1 MRHAIEK
8 HRRDFIAILVIIVA
22 AAIPGIYIL
31 SHQRFYLP
39 AWVPIAGTDFAEI
52 KGEFATAQ
60 SLTPGQG
67 QTLVIAGVPVG
78 EIRKVELDNG
88 RALVTMSV
96 RRKYLKMIHR
106 DARMLL
112 RPKTGLNDMIV
123 EMSPGTAASPKI
135 DDGHKFPIA
144 NTAANINLD
153 EFLAGLD
160 RDTRDYLRLLLNGAG
175 EGLRDNGKVTA
186 ATLKRFAP
194 LNRDLAKA
202 TTLVA
207 ERRKNVKH
215 AIHNF
220 QLLLT
225 ALGSK
230 DKQLAELIDSSN
242 AVFQRFANQDAN
254 LQKTLE
260 ELPGALSATNSALAK
275 SDKLAT
281 ELRPTLSKLNPGIK
295 GFNKTLP
302 QVRRFT
308 RDSTP
313 IIKSQIR
320 PFTKQATP
328 TIKDFGPAARDL
340 QVITPRLTTT
350 FGVINNVVNAF
361 AYNPSGDA
369 ESYLFWALWLN
380 HIGAS
385 VFTSQDAHGPVN
397 RGVIFA
403 DCITATTLRLSLG
416 KANAWAGTL
425 ADLVNVPDPA
435 KICSIK

>member
-8 HRRDFIAILVIIVA
+8 HRRDFIAIVVIVIV
-22 AAIPGIYIL
+22 AAIPGIFIL

-39 AWVPIAGTDFAEI
+39 TWVPIAGTDFAEL
-52 KGEFATAQ
+52 KGEFSTAQ
-60 SLTPGQG
+60 SIAPGQG
-67 QTLVIAGVPVG
+67 QTLDIAGVPVG

-88 RALVTMSV
+88 RAVVTMSV
-96 RRKYLKMIHR
+96 RRKYLKMIHT

-112 RPKTGLNDMIV
+112 RPKTGLNDMVI
-123 EMSPGTAASPKI
+123 EMNPGTAKAPAI
-135 DDGHKFPIA
+135 DDGYRFPIA

-175 EGLRDNGKVTA
+175 EGLRKNGKVTS

-202 TTLVA
+202 TKLVA
-207 ERRKNVKH
+207 QRRQNVRH

-230 DKQLAELIDSSN
+230 DKQLAQLIDSSN

-275 SDKLAT
+275 SDTLARQ
-281 ELRPTLSKLNPGIK
+281 LGPTLHKLNPGFK
-295 GFNKTLP
+295 GLNKTLP

-313 IIKSQIR
+313 IIKNQIR
-320 PFTKQATP
+320 LFTKQATP
-328 TIKDFGPAARDL
+328 TVKDLGPAARDL

-361 AYNPSGDA
+361 AYNPSGDP
-369 ESYLFWALWLN
+369 ESFLFWALWLN
-380 HIGAS
+380 HAGAS
-385 VFTSQDAHGPVN
+385 AFSVEDAHGPFL
-397 RGVIFA
+397 RGPVFA

-425 ADLVNVPDPA
+425 ADLINVPDPA
-435 KICSIK
+435 KICSLK